1 MNKYSLKAHL
11 RSELDAFASTLKD
24 TSYDDA
30 NQQYVCHDVS
40 TPDVYDFDAYV
51 KARCSDSTPASPDAI
66 HIGHKVL
73 YFVEFKNQSSGA
85 VDKEQVKR
93 KFVSGTA
100 ILKNLLGGFGAK
112 YCKYHF
118 YVVFKNQPKP
128 RIGMDARHIQNNVLR
143 YRLAELNQQLGGFYD
158 RVVTESV
165 DFFANE
171 SKGLQCA

>member
-11 RSELDAFASTLKD
+11 SSELDAFESTLKD

-51 KARCSDSTPASPDAI
+51 KARCPDPTPASPDAI
-66 HIGHKVL
+66 HIGRKDL

-93 KFVSGTA
+93 KFESGTA

-112 YCKYHF
+112 DCEYHF
-118 YVVFKNQPKP
+118 CVVFKNQPRP
-128 RIGMDARHIQNNVLR
+128 RYMDARHIQANVVR
-143 YRLAELNQQLGGFYD
+143 YGLDSLNRQLGGFFD
-158 RVVTESV
+158 HVVTESLDFYV
-165 DFFANE
+165 DKFKA
-171 SKGLQCA
+171 LQCR